1 MHACVPV
8 CAYARTS
15 LWYVLG
21 WLCFTSFALLEPEYL
36 NSSIH
41 ACMYLC
47 AHVCVCV
54 AFCATVMNIVF
65 LLQDIAG
72 LVTTIYDTLGSSI
85 KVPHYGSKTIKVKL
99 TVSPDQRKKDVA
111 QDAVPA
117 GGDGMPNDNNLK
129 CSGTC
134 PGPGGPSA
142 HQGSANHRVKFKRDL
157 NVTIRE
163 SHMPRRLHRRRRCS
177 GSGNVPVSEDKYAN
191 SCSSSCRSGVS
202 ENNDDGAADISE
214 DDNDDD
220 LAPEDLPVDRELGSQ
235 HSTLKAGQGR

>member
-1 MHACVPV
+1 M
-8 CAYARTS
+8 
-15 LWYVLG
+15 
-21 WLCFTSFALLEPEYL
+21 
-36 NSSIH
+36 
-41 ACMYLC
+41 
-47 AHVCVCV
+47 
-54 AFCATVMNIVF
+54 

-117 GGDGMPNDNNLK
+117 GGDGMPNNSSSSSSNNNNNDNNNNNNNNNVK
-129 CSGTC
+129 CSGIC
-134 PGPGGPSA
+134 PGSGSPSP
-142 HQGSANHRVKFKRDL
+142 HQGGSNHRVKFKRDL

-177 GSGNVPVSEDKYAN
+177 GGSGTMPLSEDKYAN
-191 SCSSSCRSGVS
+191 SCSSSCRSGAS

-214 DDNDDD
+214 DDNDEE
-220 LAPEDLPVDRELGSQ
+220 LAPEDMPGDRELGSQ
-235 HSTLKAGQGR
+235 HSTPKASQER